1 LLVKDGEPG
10 WLSIARTRNRKAVG
24 EYKHIENDFGGYKHI
39 ENDFYS
45 NSSPNDNLESK
56 F

>member
-1 LLVKDGEPG
+1 MENEDDL
-10 WLSIARTRNRKAVG
+10 AYRKVVG
-24 EYKHIENDFGGYKHI
+24 KYRDI

-45 NSSPNDNLESK
+45 NNSPNDNLESR

>member
-1 LLVKDGEPG
+1 MENEDDL
-10 WLSIARTRNRKAVG
+10 AYRKVV
-24 EYKHIENDFGGYKHI
+24 EKYRDI

-45 NSSPNDNLESK
+45 NNSPNDNLESR

>member
-1 LLVKDGEPG
+1 MESRIDSLDYIQNIK
-10 WLSIARTRNRKAVG
+10 KAVG
-24 EYKHIENDFGGYKHI
+24 NYKNI

-45 NSSPNDNLESK
+45 NDSLNDNLESK